1 MALRGH
7 EAAGLQAVSRK
18 ITQDFVY
25 VHPTIDGLAQAIGD
39 LLKAPTSQSPSPLET
54 VLDLVRKHT
63 EDMHSSRS
71 PTDRPFPASTT
82 VLLTGSTGFLG
93 GQILTQLLDH
103 PNVAHVYV
111 YNRPSA
117 TGTSSKDR
125 HIQAFSDR
133 CIY

>member
-7 EAAGLQAVSRK
+7 EAVDVQDISRK

-25 VHPTIDGLAQAIGD
+25 VHPTIVRLAQAIGD

-54 VLDLVRKHT
+54 VLDLVKKHS
-63 EDMHSSRS
+63 EDMHSSGS
-71 PTDRPFPASTT
+71 VINRPFPTSPTM
-82 VLLTGSTGFLG
+82 LLTGSTGFLG

-125 HIQAFSDR
+125 HIQAFSNR
-133 CIY
+133 YIY